1 MVKDAKTG
9 EPLLGASIVLKEQ
22 RGVGA
27 VTNMDG
33 RFHLEIMEGSA
44 TALVISFVGYQE
56 EEVNI
61 AGKGDMA
68 DIVVKLTAMSIEMED
83 VVVTGMAP
91 RKSVRFYRPLCHCQR
106 RSVEE
111 IESEQPVAGAPAFR
125 PEFPHRGKQ
134 YGRFRP

>member
-1 MVKDAKTG
+1 M
-9 EPLLGASIVLKEQ
+9 
-22 RGVGA
+22 GA

-68 DIVVKLTAMSIEMED
+68 DV
-83 VVVTGMAP
+83 
-91 RKSVRFYRPLCHCQR
+91 
-106 RSVEE
+106 
-111 IESEQPVAGAPAFR
+111 
-125 PEFPHRGKQ
+125 RGKTDSHV
-134 YGRFRP
+134 Y